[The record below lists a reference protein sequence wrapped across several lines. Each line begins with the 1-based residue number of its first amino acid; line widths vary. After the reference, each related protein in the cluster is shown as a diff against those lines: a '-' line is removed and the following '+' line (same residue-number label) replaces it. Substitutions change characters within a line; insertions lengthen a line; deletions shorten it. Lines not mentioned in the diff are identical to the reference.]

1 MTRQCNNCFYYFCDE
16 EKYKEQNSVNLTNW
30 LELPLLLLVEYF
42 SADLKALDIF
52 P

>member
-1 MTRQCNNCFYYFCDE
+1 MTRHCNICFCYFCDE
-16 EKYKEQNSVNLTNW
+16 EKYKEQNSVNVINW

-42 SADLKALDIF
+42 SVDLKALDTF